1 MARKQNAFG
10 GALGGAATPDAGG
23 ATLPSGQTP
32 APTLNRK
39 QQSRIRHGVHGD
51 PNNPY
56 NTNIPG
62 NITSGQG
69 SFVANENPDDY
80 WTWMNAKAGLNL
92 NPDTPFG
99 KWLAGQNDFFQQLYG
114 AAKLDNPNLYFSNFM
129 GDYGFGS
136 PTQPNPK
143 GGDGA
148 GGGGAGGRHRPN
160 ANNQRQD
167 NTDHGPDH
175 KRKGGK
181 GGRGGRG
188 GQTPPP
194 PSQGQGRP

>member
-1 MARKQNAFG
+1 MGRKQNAFG
-10 GALGGAATPDAGG
+10 GALGGAATPNAGG
-23 ATLPSGQTP
+23 ATLPSGQSP
-32 APTLNRK
+32 APTLNHK

-80 WTWMNAKAGLNL
+80 WTWMNAKAGLNQ

-136 PTQPNPK
+136 PTQPDPK
-143 GGDGA
+143 GGAGA
-148 GGGGAGGRHRPN
+148 GGGGGRHRPN
-160 ANNQRQD
+160 ANNQPRD